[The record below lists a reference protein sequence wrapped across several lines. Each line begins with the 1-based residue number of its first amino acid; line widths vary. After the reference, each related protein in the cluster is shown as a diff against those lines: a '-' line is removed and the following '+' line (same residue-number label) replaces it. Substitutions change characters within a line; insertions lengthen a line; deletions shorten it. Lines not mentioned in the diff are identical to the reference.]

1 MQMKKKRVVLSLI
14 IGLVISLSCS
24 ISDNFLVST
33 PTQTSLPPTA
43 TFTPNPPT
51 LTSTP
56 TLGAGNLSAGWQ
68 HTCVVTPDGGV
79 KCWGANEWGQLGD
92 GTKKNRSAPVDVTG
106 LGFQA
111 KSVAAGLYHTC
122 ALSIDGHVKCWGGN
136 GNGQLGNGTNNN
148 SLSPVEVAGLDEK
161 VVALAAGA
169 SHTCVVTQS
178 RGMVCWGYNDSGQLG
193 DGTTVDSNIPVGV
206 VGLSE
211 GVTAIALG
219 NAGHTCAVTSGG
231 GLKCWGW
238 NAAGQVGD
246 GTKTNRSIPVEVD
259 GLIDVIGATAGY
271 SHTCVLTRDGK
282 DLCWGENKYGQLG
295 NGTRQ
300 ESSSPVESGDIPG
313 KVIQLVAGSIHT
325 CALTEDGRT
334 FCWGGNEWGQ
344 LGDGS
349 TTGRLQ
355 PVPIL
360 STGAVI
366 TAISIGGIHS
376 CGLTAGG
383 DVLCWGGNE
392 AGQLGDGS
400 IDNSNFPV
408 KVIGLVE

>member
-1 MQMKKKRVVLSLI
+1 LQMEKKIVILWLI
-14 IGLVISLSCS
+14 TVLVISLSCS
-24 ISDNFLVST
+24 TSDNIFIPTS
-33 PTQTSLPPTA
+33 TQTSLPPTA

-56 TLGAGNLSAGWQ
+56 MLGAGDLSAGWR
-68 HTCVVTPDGGV
+68 HTCVVTSDGGV

-92 GTKKNRSAPVDVTG
+92 GTKKDRSAPVDVIG

-111 KSVAAGLYHTC
+111 KSVTAGLYHTC
-122 ALSIDGHVKCWGGN
+122 ALSIDGHVKCWGAN
-136 GNGQLGNGTNNN
+136 SNGQLGNGTKNN
-148 SLSPVEVAGLDEK
+148 SLSPVEVTGLDEK
-161 VVALAAGA
+161 VIAGATGA
-169 SHTCVVTQS
+169 SHTCVITQKK
-178 RGMVCWGYNDSGQLG
+178 GMMCWGYNDSGQLG
-193 DGTTVDSNIPVGV
+193 DGTTVDSDIPVGV

-246 GTKTNRSIPVEVD
+246 GTKTNRSIPVVVN
-259 GLIDVIGATAGY
+259 GLSNVVSATAGY

-282 DLCWGENKYGQLG
+282 ILCWGQNEYGQLG
-295 NGTRQ
+295 NDTRQ

-313 KVIQLVAGSIHT
+313 KVIQLGAGSMHT
-325 CALTEDGRT
+325 CALTEDRRT
-334 FCWGGNEWGQ
+334 FCWGWNQWGQ

-349 TTGRLQ
+349 TTERVK

-360 STGAVI
+360 STGAVL
-366 TAISIGGIHS
+366 TAISIGGMHS
-376 CGLTAGG
+376 CGLTTDG
-383 DVLCWGGNE
+383 DVLCWGGND

-400 IDNSNFPV
+400 MSNSSFPV